1 MSVGLWSLDMRQ
13 EVFETLTS
21 LMFRSST
28 DLYLLCFQPPLD
40 TSIDTRPDS
49 FNCLVL
55 VR

>member
-28 DLYLLCFQPPLD
+28 DLYLLCFQPPLA
-40 TSIDTRPDS
+40 TSVDTRPYFLD
-49 FNCLVL
+49 CLVL
-55 VR
+55 IR